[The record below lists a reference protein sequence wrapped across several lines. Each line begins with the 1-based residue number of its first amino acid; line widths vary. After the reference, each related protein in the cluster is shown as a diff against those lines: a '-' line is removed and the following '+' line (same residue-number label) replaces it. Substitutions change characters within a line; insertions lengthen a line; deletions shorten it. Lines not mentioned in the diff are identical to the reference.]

1 MEKTYTEKI
10 QIYKSN
16 KLAALYPA
24 SKLRIAVLYIVCTYI
39 ISTFKFT
46 AAGLPLLL
54 LPQFLTVLILCRV
67 SGVMKESRKA
77 LKTIIFIAMFI
88 LFVQTLFVPG
98 GELIFR
104 LGWLTIYEKG
114 LQTGISLSFM
124 ILNIAGIFVW
134 IFQTTENRE
143 ISSTLE
149 DSGMNYK
156 AVYVFTSTLQMI
168 EVLEKNS
175 KTIMNAQKA
184 RGVETEGNILIRAKA
199 FIPVLVP
206 LILNSVIGTEERVL
220 TLEARGFSMPG
231 RRTHLFKVEK
241 SGYEKIAEGISVII
255 TCILLAGRICLWIL

>member
-1 MEKTYTEKI
+1 MEKTYTERI

-24 SKLRIAVLYIVCTYI
+24 SKLRIAVMYIVCTYI
-39 ISTFKFT
+39 ISTLKFT
-46 AAGLPLLL
+46 DVLLPLLL
-54 LPQFLTVLILCRV
+54 LPEFLTVLILCKLSR
-67 SGVMKESRKA
+67 VMKESWKA
-77 LKTIIFIAMFI
+77 LKTITFIALFI
-88 LFVQTLFVPG
+88 LLVQTFFVPG
-98 GELIFR
+98 GELVCR
-104 LGWLTIYEKG
+104 LGLLTIYETG

-143 ISSTLE
+143 IASVLE

-156 AVYVFTSTLQMI
+156 AVFVFTSTLQMI

-175 KTIMNAQKA
+175 KIIMNAQKA

-199 FIPVLVP
+199 FVPVLIP

-231 RRTHLFKVEK
+231 KRTHLFQVQR
-241 SGYEKIAEGISVII
+241 SGYEKIAEIIAAVI
-255 TCILLAGRICLWIL
+255 TCSILAGRICLWIL

>member
-1 MEKTYTEKI
+1 MEKTYTERI

-16 KLAALYPA
+16 KLAALYPV
-24 SKLRIAVLYIVCTYI
+24 SKLRIAILYIICTYI
-39 ISTFKFT
+39 ISTLKFT
-46 AAGLPLLL
+46 DAGLPLLL
-54 LPQFLTVLILCRV
+54 LPQFLTVLILCKL

-77 LKTIIFIAMFI
+77 LKTITFIALFI
-88 LFVQTLFVPG
+88 LFVQTFFVPG
-98 GELIFR
+98 GELVCD
-104 LGWLTIYEKG
+104 LGWFTIYEKG

-134 IFQTTENRE
+134 IFQTTDNRE
-143 ISSTLE
+143 ISSALE

-175 KTIMNAQKA
+175 KTIMNAQKT

-199 FIPVLVP
+199 FVPVLVP
-206 LILNSVIGTEERVL
+206 LILNSVIATEERVL

-231 RRTHLFKVEK
+231 KRTHLFQAEK
-241 SGYEKIAEGISVII
+241 SGYEKITEGIAALL
-255 TCILLAGRICLWIL
+255 TCIILAWRICLWIQ